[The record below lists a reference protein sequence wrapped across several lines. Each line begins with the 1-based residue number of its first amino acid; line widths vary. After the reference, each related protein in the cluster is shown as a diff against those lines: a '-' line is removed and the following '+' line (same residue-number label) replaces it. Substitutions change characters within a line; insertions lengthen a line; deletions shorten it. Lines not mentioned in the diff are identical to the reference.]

1 MDIFDEIHTE
11 AQRAR
16 AERLPRAPLHNPGS
30 APAGVQ
36 KVIDKRSAQAFYEFA
51 GDNPGEARKLAVT
64 HGWRVQ

>member
-16 AERLPRAPLHNPGS
+16 AERLPRAPLPNPGS

-36 KVIDKRSAQAFYEFA
+36 KVIDKRSA
-51 GDNPGEARKLAVT
+51 
-64 HGWRVQ
+64 